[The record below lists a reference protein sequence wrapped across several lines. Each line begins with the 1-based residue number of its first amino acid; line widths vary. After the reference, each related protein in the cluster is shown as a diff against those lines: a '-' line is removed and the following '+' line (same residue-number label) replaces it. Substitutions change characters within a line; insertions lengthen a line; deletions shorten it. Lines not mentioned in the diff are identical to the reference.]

1 MWSSHMLNVSRRKQQ
16 IVEVASYLVKGGML
30 HIRQYIR
37 ETGNQD
43 NIKRIFVRIGLI
55 ALLGMVFFGVLA
67 YSQPSKA
74 HAASGN
80 ASVAAMIDQVFG
92 PYAPGALSVAE
103 CESGLNPNAYN
114 PISIGGSNAVGIFQI
129 LYPGTWYTTSEAGMS
144 PYDPMANIEAAH
156 EIFVRDGYSW
166 REWVCQP

>member
-1 MWSSHMLNVSRRKQQ
+1 MSRRKQQ

-30 HIRQYIR
+30 NIRQYIR
-37 ETGNQD
+37 ETGNHD
-43 NIKRIFVRIGLI
+43 NIKRFFVRISLI

-67 YSQPSKA
+67 YTQPPKA

-92 PYAPGALSVAE
+92 PYAPGALNVAE

-114 PISIGGSNAVGIFQI
+114 PASIGGSHAAGIFQI
-129 LYPGTWYTTSEAGMS
+129 LYPSTWYTTSEAGMS